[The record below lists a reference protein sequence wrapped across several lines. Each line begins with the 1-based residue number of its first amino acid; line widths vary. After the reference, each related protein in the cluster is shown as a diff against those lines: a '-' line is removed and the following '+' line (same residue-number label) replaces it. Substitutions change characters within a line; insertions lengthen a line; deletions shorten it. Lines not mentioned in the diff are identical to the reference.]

1 MAYGGREVE
10 TQRTRRGPAQSKRF
24 CSIHSSFGE
33 DLAEKWYGIVRQVT
47 CKIQA
52 EPQAKGAKSDVLAI
66 QKFACVHYDW

>member
-1 MAYGGREVE
+1 MEDVKLKCKERVVIP
-10 TQRTRRGPAQSKRF
+10 RNQSASS
-24 CSIHSSFGE
+24 SIHSSFGE

-47 CKIQA
+47 YKIQA